1 MVTKLHAFRVALRSA
16 ELRDR
21 VALEREGVP
30 VDVVRDLLTRTG
42 VKAETLQRAI
52 GVQRVVPDTKTQ
64 GKRRIGGAPGYAIV
78 GIIELI
84 NAVEEMVRRDPA
96 EGAESFDAERWVG
109 HWIQMTIPALA
120 GQRPIDLMDTAVG
133 REAVMRVL
141 AADREGVFL

>member
-16 ELRDR
+16 GLRDR
-21 VALEREGVP
+21 VSLEREGVP
-30 VDVVRDLLTRTG
+30 VDVVRDLTERTG
-42 VKAETLQRAI
+42 VTAETLQRTI
-52 GVQRVVPDTKTQ
+52 GVPRVVPAGRTQ
-64 GKRRIGGAPGYAIV
+64 GRQRIAGVPGYAIV

-109 HWIQMTIPALA
+109 HWIQMTIPAL
-120 GQRPIDLMDTAVG
+120 GSQRPIDLMDTAAG